1 MPIFYYEGRNKRGEK
16 SSGIIK
22 AKDERDLAW
31 QLKSEGLIPTKIEK
45 KKEKEKGSFSISIL
59 NRVSLVEKLM
69 FTRHLSVMIKGGV
82 ALPEAVQTLGRQT
95 KSAYF
100 KKVLE
105 GVSENLKKGINLH
118 EALAAYPRVF
128 TSIYVNMVEVGEIL
142 GNLEEILNL
151 LAVQLKKE
159 HDIKSKVKGAM
170 MYPLVVLSA
179 TIAIGILMM
188 VVVIPRI
195 AKIFKELKANLPAST
210 RFVIALSEFIKNHTL
225 LVIFMIVFSVVGF
238 VLFSKSAFG
247 KKVIDF
253 ILIKTPFIKDIV
265 IKVNSARFCRSLS
278 SMLGGGVSIVRSLEI
293 VAESAGNTYYE
304 RATKEAAKEVQK
316 GVSLN
321 SVLERNP
328 DIFPIL
334 LVQMMRVGEETGMSA
349 QILKQLAE
357 FYEEEVD
364 SVTRSL
370 SSIVEPVLMI
380 ILGAAV
386 GFFAVSM
393 LQPMYSV
400 VDYIG

>member
-16 SSGIIK
+16 TTGVAK

-31 QLKSEGLIPTKIEK
+31 QLKNGGLIPTKIER
-45 KKEKEKGSFSISIL
+45 KKEKGGYSLNFSVL

-69 FTRHLSVMIKGGV
+69 FTRHLAVMIKGGV

-95 KSAYF
+95 RSQYF
-100 KKVLE
+100 KKVLD
-105 GVSENLKKGINLH
+105 GVTENLKKGVNLH
-118 EALAAYPRVF
+118 ESLAVYPKVF
-128 TSIYVNMVEVGEIL
+128 AGIYINMVEVGELL

-159 HDIKSKVKGAM
+159 HDLRSKVKGAM

-188 VVVIPRI
+188 VIVIPRI
-195 AKIFKELKANLPAST
+195 AKIFKELNANLPGTT
-210 RFVIALSEFIKNHTL
+210 RFVIALSEFIQNHTL
-225 LVIFMIVFSVVGF
+225 LVIGMIIFSVVGF
-238 VLFSKSAFG
+238 ILFSKSVIG
-247 KKVIDF
+247 KKVLDF
-253 ILIKTPFIKDIV
+253 VFIRTPFVRNIV
-265 IKVNSARFCRSLS
+265 IKVNTARFCRSLS

-293 VAESAGNTYYE
+293 VAASAGNTFYE
-304 RATKEAAKEVQK
+304 RATREAAKEVQK

-364 SVTRSL
+364 QMTRSL
-370 SSIVEPVLMI
+370 SSIIEPVLMI
-380 ILGAAV
+380 LLGGAV